1 MEEFLNMGG
10 YGAFI
15 WPSYGISFLILAFLV
30 VLSFRRLR
38 RIERTLKPLEQDRR
52 ARRRRPAKRENATP

>member
-15 WPSYGISFLILAFLV
+15 WPSYGVSLLVLVFLV
-30 VLSFRRLR
+30 LLSFRRLR
-38 RIERTLKPLEQDRR
+38 RVERALEPLEQDRR
-52 ARRRRPAKRENATP
+52 ARRRRPVKREGVPS